1 MTEVKVTKR
10 ERFNEIIDVLNTID
24 GTEDLVAFV
33 EAQIALLDKKAAKAK
48 ETAAAKKVA
57 DPLIDVVLAGVT
69 DELSTV
75 ADIVA
80 RIGGEDVTAAKASYR
95 LNKLAEAGTI
105 VKDTVKV
112 DKRTLVAYK
121 LA

>member
-1 MTEVKVTKR
+1 MTETKVTKR

-24 GTEDLVAFV
+24 GTADLVDFV
-33 EAQIALLDKKAAKAK
+33 NDQIALLDKKAAKAK

-57 DPLIDVVLAGVT
+57 DPLMDIVFNGVT

-80 RIGGEDVTAAKASYR
+80 RIGDAELTAAKASYR
-95 LNKLAEAGTI
+95 LNKLAEMGNI
-105 VKDTVKV
+105 VKDTIKV

>member
-1 MTEVKVTKR
+1 MAETKITKR
-10 ERFNEIIDVLNTID
+10 ERFVEIIDVLNGVD
-24 GTEDLVAFV
+24 GTDDLVAFV
-33 EAQIALLDKKAAKAK
+33 NDQIALLDKKAAKAK

-57 DPLIDVVLAGVT
+57 DPLLDVVLTGVN

-80 RIGGEDVTAAKASYR
+80 RIGNADLTAAKASYR

-105 VKDTVKV
+105 VKDTVKI
-112 DKRTLVAYK
+112 DKRSLVAYK